1 MSYSPHNNYRKSST
15 KTHSQY
21 CPRFKSCPYLG
32 GEPARKVFSERNYF
46 RARIHEM
53 EKIFNFAQT
62 EIKTLRQRISSLEQ
76 ENNHL
81 KDDLTAARQAPF

>member
-1 MSYSPHNNYRKSST
+1 
-15 KTHSQY
+15 
-21 CPRFKSCPYLG
+21 
-32 GEPARKVFSERNYF
+32 
-46 RARIHEM
+46 M